1 MEAEAKAL
9 AEWLIDTDIE
19 RAKLLVR
26 VLDHAFT
33 SDAFTQT
40 LEDKVGS
47 LLDDGDDDDQES
59 ARDNA
64 AA

>member
-1 MEAEAKAL
+1 
-9 AEWLIDTDIE
+9 
-19 RAKLLVR
+19 LVR
-26 VLDHAFT
+26 VLDHVFT
-33 SDAFTQT
+33 RDAFTQT
-40 LEDKVGS
+40 LEYKVGS